1 MWLCTTLVELSAVC
15 VLMGRSCQSERTRRQ
30 RSAARKGRTSAGRP
44 MSNVD
49 WQCPHCAQWF
59 SQKRN
64 GPGNHL
70 RFCKAHRLC
79 QSGSRSH
86 QRRNS
91 MLLGHET
98 LTITDSLNNTS
109 SLSDS
114 DSLSSS
120 SSESDT
126 PVTHRRRARQ
136 VRSPSAAETCESNHV
151 S

>member
-1 MWLCTTLVELSAVC
+1 VAVHYISAFHVF
-15 VLMGRSCQSERTRRQ
+15 MGRSRQSERTRRQ
-30 RSAARKGRTSAGRP
+30 RSAARKGRTSAGLP

-70 RFCKAHRLC
+70 RFCKAHR
-79 QSGSRSH
+79 SH
-86 QRRNS
+86 RQRQPMPLIRDAPI
-91 MLLGHET
+91 
-98 LTITDSLNNTS
+98 ITDSLNDTS
-109 SLSDS
+109 SSSNS

-120 SSESDT
+120 RTESNT
-126 PVTHRRRARQ
+126 LVTHKRRAQR
-136 VRSPSAAETCESNHV
+136 VRSPSAAETCESSNV

>member
-1 MWLCTTLVELSAVC
+1 LNFQQFVYSWDAHVNPNEREDNVVPLEKDEHQPAGPCQMWTGSVHTAHNGSLRNA
-15 VLMGRSCQSERTRRQ
+15 MGLASC
-30 RSAARKGRTSAGRP
+30 
-44 MSNVD
+44 
-49 WQCPHCAQWF
+49 
-59 SQKRN
+59 
-64 GPGNHL
+64 NHL

-91 MLLGHET
+91 MPLVHET

-120 SSESDT
+120 SFESDT
-126 PVTHRRRARQ
+126 PVIHRRRARQ
-136 VRSPSAAETCESNHV
+136 VRSPSAAETCEPSHV

>member
-1 MWLCTTLVELSAVC
+1 VAVYHI
-15 VLMGRSCQSERTRRQ
+15 VLNVQLRAQQFVMGRSRQSERTRRQ
-30 RSAARKGRTSAGRP
+30 RSAARKGRTSAGQP

-79 QSGSRSH
+79 QSGSRLH
-86 QRRNS
+86 QRRNPIP
-91 MLLGHET
+91 LVHE
-98 LTITDSLNNTS
+98 TITDS
-109 SLSDS
+109 SDS
-114 DSLSSS
+114 DSLFSS
-120 SSESDT
+120 SSESDM
-126 PVTHRRRARQ
+126 PVTHRRRAQQ
-136 VRSPSAAETCESNHV
+136 VRSPSAAETCESSHV